1 MKRLQ
6 PEKQKQTGFTG
17 AALAIF
23 PNPTRHQTNKQN
35 KNSSSPQKNKEK

>member
-1 MKRLQ
+1 MRRLQ

-23 PNPTRHQTNKQN
+23 PSPTPNKQAE
-35 KNSSSPQKNKEK
+35 QKQQHTSEE